1 MNEKVEVRKSNGQF
15 GPGNKTGGRKRKQ
28 VEDEGLALF
37 ERAVSEKDKLD
48 IIRIGITK
56 AKKGDI
62 KWAQW
67 LFNYLIGPPVERKEI
82 TGADNQPLVIRVV
95 YDEERIED

>member
-1 MNEKVEVRKSNGQF
+1 VADKVEVRKPNGQF

-28 VEDEGLALF
+28 VEDDGLALF
-37 ERAVSEKDKLD
+37 ERAISEKDKLD
-48 IIRIGITK
+48 IIRIGVAK

-67 LFNYLIGPPVERKEI
+67 LFNYLIGPPIEHKEI
-82 TGADNQPLVIRVV
+82 TGTRELVIKWD
-95 YDEERIED
+95 DEGKD